1 MYETLS
7 VPSNKIG
14 HCSLCVL
21 YFLMDNRYD
30 VFQGG
35 RYNINQIKIGEFLKE
50 LRKEKGLTQEQ
61 FAEQFNVSRRSVS
74 RWETGNN
81 MPDLDTLVEMADYYE
96 IDLRELLDG
105 ERKSEKMN
113 EELKETVLKVAEYS
127 NIEKE
132 VKRKKLN
139 KCFIIGGICFLLVIL
154 NHQFGVLAMN
164 FNNPID
170 DFAAGA
176 LTSLGI
182 LFEFVGFYNNNH
194 EVSLKQRKQE
204 LFMRK
209 DL

>member
-1 MYETLS
+1 M
-7 VPSNKIG
+7 
-14 HCSLCVL
+14 
-21 YFLMDNRYD
+21 
-30 VFQGG
+30 
-35 RYNINQIKIGEFLKE
+35 NQIKIGEFLKE
-50 LRKEKGLTQEQ
+50 LRKEKRLTQEQ

-81 MPDLDTLVEMADYYE
+81 MPDLDTLIQMADYYE

-127 NIEKE
+127 NSEKE

-139 KCFIIGGICFLLVIL
+139 KCFIIGGICFLLIIF
-154 NHQFGVLAMN
+154 NHQFEILSLI
-164 FNNPID
+164 FRNPID
-170 DFAAGA
+170 DFVAGA
-176 LTSLGI
+176 LTSMGI

-194 EVSLKQRKQE
+194 QVSLKQRKQE

-209 DL
+209 N

>member
-35 RYNINQIKIGEFLKE
+35 RYNMNQIKIGEFLKE

>member
-1 MYETLS
+1 M
-7 VPSNKIG
+7 
-14 HCSLCVL
+14 
-21 YFLMDNRYD
+21 
-30 VFQGG
+30 
-35 RYNINQIKIGEFLKE
+35 NQIKIGEFLKE
-50 LRKEKGLTQEQ
+50 LRKEKAITQEQ
-61 FAEQFNVSRRSVS
+61 LAERFNVSRRSVS

-81 MPDLDTLVEMADYYE
+81 LPDLDTLIEMADYYE

-113 EELKETVLKVAEYS
+113 EEIKETVLKVAEYT
-127 NIEKE
+127 IKEKD

-154 NHQFGVLAMN
+154 NHQFGILTLI

-170 DFAAGA
+170 DFMAGA

-182 LFEFVGFYNNNH
+182 LFEFIGFYNNNH

-204 LFMRK
+204 LLMRK
-209 DL
+209 NL

>member
-21 YFLMDNRYD
+21 YFLMDNRYE

-35 RYNINQIKIGEFLKE
+35 RYNMNQIKIGEFLKE

-204 LFMRK
+204 LFMCK

>member
-14 HCSLCVL
+14 HCSLRVL

-35 RYNINQIKIGEFLKE
+35 RYNMNQIKIGEFLKE

>member
-1 MYETLS
+1 M
-7 VPSNKIG
+7 
-14 HCSLCVL
+14 
-21 YFLMDNRYD
+21 
-30 VFQGG
+30 
-35 RYNINQIKIGEFLKE
+35 NQIKIGEFLKE

-61 FAEQFNVSRRSVS
+61 LAEQFNASRRSVS

-81 MPDLDTLVEMADYYE
+81 MPDLDTLIEMVDFYE

-105 ERKSEKMN
+105 ERKSERMN
-113 EELKETVLKVAEYS
+113 EEIKETVLKVAEYTAK
-127 NIEKE
+127 EKE

-154 NHQFGVLAMN
+154 NHQFEVLAMI

-170 DFAAGA
+170 DFVAGA
-176 LTSLGI
+176 LTGLGI

-194 EVSLKQRKQE
+194 EDSLKQRKQE

-209 DL
+209 NI

>member
-35 RYNINQIKIGEFLKE
+35 RYNMNQIKIGEFLKE

-154 NHQFGVLAMN
+154 NHQFGVLAMI

-204 LFMRK
+204 LFMHK

>member
-35 RYNINQIKIGEFLKE
+35 RYNMNQIKIGEFLKE

-209 DL
+209 N

>member
-1 MYETLS
+1 M
-7 VPSNKIG
+7 
-14 HCSLCVL
+14 
-21 YFLMDNRYD
+21 
-30 VFQGG
+30 
-35 RYNINQIKIGEFLKE
+35 NQIKIGEFLKE
-50 LRKEKGLTQEQ
+50 LRKERGLTQEQ
-61 FAEQFNVSRRSVS
+61 LAERFNVSRRSVS

-81 MPDLDTLVEMADYYE
+81 MPDLDTLIQMADYYE

-113 EELKETVLKVAEYS
+113 EEQKETVLKVAEYS

-139 KCFIIGGICFLLVIL
+139 RYFIIGGICFLLVIF
-154 NHQFGVLAMN
+154 NHQFEILSLI
-164 FNNPID
+164 FRNPID
-170 DFAAGA
+170 DFVAGA
-176 LTSLGI
+176 LTSMGI

-209 DL
+209 N

>member
-1 MYETLS
+1 MNETLS
-7 VPSNKIG
+7 VTIDKIG

-21 YFLMDNRYD
+21 YFLVGCRYD

-35 RYNINQIKIGEFLKE
+35 RYNMNQIKIGEFLKE

>member
-1 MYETLS
+1 M
-7 VPSNKIG
+7 
-14 HCSLCVL
+14 
-21 YFLMDNRYD
+21 
-30 VFQGG
+30 
-35 RYNINQIKIGEFLKE
+35 NQIKIGEFLKE
-50 LRKEKGLTQEQ
+50 LRKEKAITQEQ
-61 FAEQFNVSRRSVS
+61 LAERFNVSRRSVS

-81 MPDLDTLVEMADYYE
+81 LPDLDTLIEMADYYE

-113 EELKETVLKVAEYS
+113 EEIKETVLKVAEYT
-127 NIEKE
+127 IKEKD

-154 NHQFGVLAMN
+154 NHQFGILTLI

-170 DFAAGA
+170 DFMAGA
-176 LTSLGI
+176 LSGLGI

-194 EVSLKQRKQE
+194 EIGLKQRKQE

-209 DL
+209 KL